1 MPPIVPLI
9 AEAAG
14 GLLFAS
20 TALTAVTL
28 RRVVPTNRVDIVQSS
43 GKTTSYGK
51 DRANGNVYYAW
62 PSWLPFIGVTVTHFP
77 ESVFTVELKD
87 YAAYDVG
94 RLPFLV
100 DIMGFFRIGD
110 SDKAAHRV
118 ADFAEL
124 QVQLHSVMESTVRS
138 VLASAR
144 LEDIMQDRVVLAG
157 EFTAAINASLAEW
170 GVTTVKD
177 IAFMDIRDQ
186 PVQGLEPN
194 QGVIANIMAKEK
206 SRIARESRVVQA
218 ANQQAA
224 QTAEIEANREV
235 GMRQQEAALQV
246 GQAQA
251 LAEKGVGIAEQQAKQ
266 EVLSEAKT
274 TAEREMEVKQ
284 VTNVRSA
291 EIARSVAE
299 VSADQARKVMV
310 VNADAERQRLETI
323 ATGTL
328 EAAKRGAEGTK
339 VKGEAEGAAL
349 QAIKLAEVAP
359 QITLAEKIGGNEGY
373 QTYLVRIEQV
383 RASQAI
389 GIAQADALKAADIK
403 VIVTGGDV
411 VSGMSGITDVFSAK
425 GGQAIGAMIE
435 GLAQT
440 PAGAA
445 VVERVTRKPKEGAA

>member
-1 MPPIVPLI
+1 MNLLI
-9 AEAAG
+9 ASAEIG
-14 GLLFAS
+14 GGVLFATS
-20 TALTAVTL
+20 ALTAITL

-62 PSWLPFIGVTVTHFP
+62 PPWLPVIGVTVTHFP

-124 QVQLHSVMESTVRS
+124 QMQLHSVMESTVRS
-138 VLASAR
+138 VLASAK

-157 EFTAAINASLAEW
+157 EFTKAINASLEEW

-186 PVQGLEPN
+186 QGQE
-194 QGVIANIMAKEK
+194 VIANIMAKEK

-218 ANQQAA
+218 SNNQAA

-235 GMRQQEAALQV
+235 GMRQQEAVLQV

-266 EVLSEAKT
+266 EILTESKT

-284 VTNVRSA
+284 VTDVRTA

-299 VSADQARKVMV
+299 VSADQQRKVLV
-310 VNADAERQRLETI
+310 VNSDAERQRLELV
-323 ATGTL
+323 ATGQL
-328 EAAKRGAEGTK
+328 EANKREAEG
-339 VKGEAEGAAL
+339 VRIKGEAEGAA
-349 QAIKLAEVAP
+349 QTAVNLAAVSP
-359 QITLAEKIGGNEGY
+359 QITLAKEIGGNEGY
-373 QTYLVRIEQV
+373 QTYLVSIEKV
-383 RASQAI
+383 RAGQAV

-411 VSGMSGITDVFSAK
+411 PTGMGNITELFSAK
-425 GGQAIGAMIE
+425 GGQAIGAMLE
-435 GLAQT
+435 GLSQT
-440 PAGAA
+440 DSGKA
-445 VVERVTRKPKEGAA
+445 VVDRVTKKPNGEARA